1 MGCSPRVSDLPPQQ
15 GAEIKID
22 VARKVE
28 LIGLGI
34 WLKKTEV
41 GCSQD
46 SDMSHCKC
54 RDHIFIKI
62 PPTRGK
68 KFFGEEE
75 NFFFRCVVFGGIL
88 LRCLKSPELRGF
100 QRREGGEAAWV
111 TGGNG

>member
-1 MGCSPRVSDLPPQQ
+1 MSDLPPQQ

-68 KFFGEEE
+68 EIFWRRRKFLF
-75 NFFFRCVVFGGIL
+75 
-88 LRCLKSPELRGF
+88 
-100 QRREGGEAAWV
+100 
-111 TGGNG
+111 